1 MNQNFVK
8 LQEYMDKSK
17 AISAALALFEWD
29 NETLAPEAAIE
40 NTSKFMGILAGEN
53 HKALINDEVRGLLDT
68 LKDADDLNETE
79 KKIVD
84 KMLKEYE
91 QLDAVTAEEYKEYN
105 ELTAKST
112 NAWASAKEKNDFSI
126 FAPYLEKIIA
136 FNKKMASNRSKD
148 GENIYNVL
156 LDDFEEGF
164 TTEVLDK
171 FFNELKEGIVPLAK
185 KIKAKE
191 DSINFDFLRKD
202 YDIEKQKEFNKFLAE
217 YIGFDFKKG
226 VIAESEHPFT
236 TNWHNCDV
244 RITTHYYKNM
254 PESAMFST
262 IHEGGHALYEMNI
275 ADKYTLTAL
284 GGGTSMGV
292 HESQSRF
299 MENYIGRSESFWKP
313 IYGKLQEMFSENLSD
328 VSLEDFMKAVNRV
341 EHGFIRTEADELTY
355 SLHVIIRYEI
365 EKMFMEGDID
375 VNELPDIW
383 NKKYTEYLGITPKNV
398 SEGILQDIHWSQ
410 GGIGYFPS
418 YALGSA
424 FGAQFFHKMKEE
436 FDVDEALEDGKLD
449 KITTWLK
456 ENIHQH
462 GGFKNA
468 KELLRDVTGEEL
480 NTKYYVDYLTE
491 KYSKLYNL

>member
-1 MNQNFVK
+1 
-8 LQEYMDKSK
+8 
-17 AISAALALFEWD
+17 
-29 NETLAPEAAIE
+29 
-40 NTSKFMGILAGEN
+40 
-53 HKALINDEVRGLLDT
+53 
-68 LKDADDLNETE
+68 
-79 KKIVD
+79 
-84 KMLKEYE
+84 
-91 QLDAVTAEEYKEYN
+91 
-105 ELTAKST
+105 
-112 NAWASAKEKNDFSI
+112 
-126 FAPYLEKIIA
+126 
-136 FNKKMASNRSKD
+136 
-148 GENIYNVL
+148 
-156 LDDFEEGF
+156 
-164 TTEVLDK
+164 
-171 FFNELKEGIVPLAK
+171 
-185 KIKAKE
+185 
-191 DSINFDFLRKD
+191 
-202 YDIEKQKEFNKFLAE
+202 
-217 YIGFDFKKG
+217 
-226 VIAESEHPFT
+226 
-236 TNWHNCDV
+236 
-244 RITTHYYKNM
+244 
-254 PESAMFST
+254 
-262 IHEGGHALYEMNI
+262 MNI